1 MKRFSLYVVALAAA
15 VTLTSVAAAAPDA
28 AKQLNLPVGVA
39 ITTKGAYYDWNTSGR
54 GTFVLTPLRAGAL
67 KRDSGTVSATVNTW
81 RLEGKVAILD
91 HFEGFKGK
99 RGSLVIR
106 STIKW
111 VDAGNGQHRGTGTW
125 KVMHGTGQYAK
136 VTGRGMRKDVWRE
149 GGRGPWSARRVGLL
163 TLP

>member
-1 MKRFSLYVVALAAA
+1 MKSFSLYVVVLAA

-28 AKQLNLPVGVA
+28 AKQLKQRVAVA
-39 ITTKGAYYDWNTSGR
+39 ITTKGAYYDWNTSRR
-54 GTFVLTPLRAGAL
+54 GKFVLTLLKAGAL

-81 RLEGKVAILD
+81 RLEGKVAVLD
-91 HFEGFKGK
+91 HFEGFKGT

-106 STIKW
+106 STITW
-111 VDAGNGQHRGTGTW
+111 VDVGNGYHRGTGTW

-136 VTGRGMRKDVWRE
+136 LTGRGMRKDVWRE